1 MENIRSHY
9 NRAFSY
15 LSIELIHETSCTVRN
30 FAHRQNDFL
39 INKGEELLVEVA
51 KKLETFYLSFGYNK
65 IKGSGLKESIHT
77 ANPLTPKSPQTN
89 RLPEVRIRNGAEG
102 GL

>member
-15 LSIELIHETSCTVRN
+15 LSVEFIHETSLEAALLETSLTDKMT
-30 FAHRQNDFL
+30 HL
-39 INKGEELLVEVA
+39 STELLVEVA

-77 ANPLTPKSPQTN
+77 PNPLTPKSPQTN

>member
-1 MENIRSHY
+1 MSSFTKQASKLHYWKLRS
-9 NRAFSY
+9 
-15 LSIELIHETSCTVRN
+15 
-30 FAHRQNDFL
+30 QNDLL
-39 INKGEELLVEVA
+39 INMGEELLVEVA